1 MTFNGRPTDHIWQA
15 GPLCVQKNNFFF
27 RQTHC
32 WFIKVLWA
40 KFCVVRLNKAKI
52 VQKFEFAPNRSKL
65 AHKTSGATYARVE
78 RGRNFF
84 FIRIYPQRSPGPI
97 QMKFGTFGHFGT
109 ERIGP
114 MTQTRSVKE
123 TESNLCQGK
132 RCHKWAEM
140 AKPKILKL
148 LPFRHFWSD
157 GDIPYIKCSKEQG
170 LSDKLD

>member
-1 MTFNGRPTDHIWQA
+1 MALKTKKLEKSSGSIWLLMASLQITFGRLDHCA
-15 GPLCVQKNNFFF
+15 CKKNKNYF

-32 WFIKVLWA
+32 WFIEVLWA

-84 FIRIYPQRSPGPI
+84 FVRISPQRSPGPI

-114 MTQTRSVKE
+114 MTQTRSVKCFFNFSE
-123 TESNLCQGK
+123 IACFLTSF
-132 RCHKWAEM
+132 
-140 AKPKILKL
+140 I
-148 LPFRHFWSD
+148 FS
-157 GDIPYIKCSKEQG
+157 YS
-170 LSDKLD
+170 